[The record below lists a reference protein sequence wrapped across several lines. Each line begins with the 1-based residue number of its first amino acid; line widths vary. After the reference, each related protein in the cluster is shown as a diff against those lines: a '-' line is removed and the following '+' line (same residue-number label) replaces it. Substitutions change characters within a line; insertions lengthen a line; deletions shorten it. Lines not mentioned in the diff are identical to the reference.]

1 MNFTTW
7 TRIIALTLFAALV
20 TPVLLAAQDQ
30 AKPKHPH
37 KYHHYQIVDPGT
49 FGGPSSHL
57 YNGVDVASGFI
68 NNRGTLVGSADTLTV
83 DPYCLNYPDCYAAH
97 AFQLKNGV
105 TTDLG
110 VLPGSVSGSQ
120 VGWISPN
127 GLMVGVSDNGQP
139 DPLTG
144 GALPQIHAV
153 LWEHGGMTDLGTLEG
168 GYFSFA
174 EAVNSRGEVVGWGQ
188 NTIPDPNSMLTGYG
202 YQSRAFLWDKQSGM
216 QDLGTLPGG
225 TDAGALFVNERGQV
239 TGWSYNSSN
248 PNLDNAC
255 FGNSLTTGSF
265 IWDRKNGMKDI
276 GNLGG
281 TSCTLTHDLNN
292 RGQVVGGSDVPGEF
306 QHPFVWNAATGITD
320 LGTPDGGYGVAN
332 AINEH
337 GDVVGLG
344 SNGVLHAMLWRKR
357 GGKWKMTDLGTLNGG
372 NCGFAL
378 SINASGQV
386 VGISGPDNCSLP
398 FLWEDGGPM
407 VDLNTLVPPNSGLQL
422 FESAQINDHGEID
435 VQGVD
440 ANGNNHAVLL
450 IPCDEN
456 HAGVEGCDYSM
467 VDAASAARVGP
478 KPAARHPARLTP
490 RGPMPGR
497 FNRFRFSRDQRTPG
511 FGTSATP
518 EEKPAL
524 SANAVTS
531 FLEAD
536 HRLGQEP
543 FGRHSGYCGANSSG
557 LTGYCIAY
565 NYYSCLAKPSSA
577 CPKGQK
583 AKKPGYFRCSSSSQR
598 FVDLGRGCGF

>member
-1 MNFTTW
+1 MNSKTW
-7 TRIIALTLFAALV
+7 ARIIALALFATLAM
-20 TPVLLAAQDQ
+20 PVQMAGQDK
-30 AKPKHPH
+30 AKTDYYQ
-37 KYHHYQIVDPGT
+37 YHHYQISDPGT
-49 FGGPSSHL
+49 FGGPSSYL
-57 YNGVDVASGFI
+57 YNGVGVASGFI
-68 NNRGTLVGSADTLTV
+68 NNRGTLVGAADTLTL
-83 DPYCLNYPDCYAAH
+83 DPYCLDSPDCYAAH
-97 AFQLKNGV
+97 AFQLQNGV

-110 VLPGSVSGSQ
+110 VLPGGVGSQ

-127 GLMVGVSDNGQP
+127 GLMVGVSDNGQA
-139 DPLTG
+139 DPLSG
-144 GALPQIHAV
+144 GTLPQIHGV
-153 LWEHGGMTDLGTLEG
+153 LWEHGDMTDLGTLGG
-168 GYFSFA
+168 GYFSFT

-248 PNLDNAC
+248 PNLDNLC
-255 FGNSLTTGSF
+255 FSNSLTTGSF

-292 RGQVVGGSDVPGEF
+292 RGQIVGGSDVPGEF
-306 QHPFVWNAATGITD
+306 QHPFVWDSATGMTD

-344 SNGVLHAMLWRKR
+344 SNGVFHAMLWRRR

-398 FLWEDGGPM
+398 FLWEDGGPL

-422 FESAQINDHGEID
+422 FESAQINDRGEID
-435 VQGVD
+435 VLGTD
-440 ANGNNHAVLL
+440 ANGNNHAVILV
-450 IPCDEN
+450 PCDDN
-456 HAGVEGCDYSM
+456 HPDVEGCDYSM
-467 VDAASAARVGP
+467 VDAATLQPSVTPAP
-478 KPAARHPARLTP
+478 QPPAARTPPSRMPAGLLNRL
-490 RGPMPGR
+490 R
-497 FNRFRFSRDQRTPG
+497 SRWGQRTPVS
-511 FGTSATP
+511 GTVP
-518 EEKPAL
+518 EPAAKQSL
-524 SANAVTS
+524 PVNTDSVD
-531 FLEAD
+531 LEDEYLLAPLAG
-536 HRLGQEP
+536 H
-543 FGRHSGYCGANSSG
+543 HAGYCGVSG
-557 LTGYCIAY
+557 SKLNGYCVAY
-565 NYYSCLAKPSSA
+565 SYYSCLAKASTA
-577 CPKGQK
+577 CPSGQVPR
-583 AKKPGYFRCSSSSQR
+583 KPGYFQCDNNYRR
-598 FVDLGRGCGF
+598 YVDLGRGCGF